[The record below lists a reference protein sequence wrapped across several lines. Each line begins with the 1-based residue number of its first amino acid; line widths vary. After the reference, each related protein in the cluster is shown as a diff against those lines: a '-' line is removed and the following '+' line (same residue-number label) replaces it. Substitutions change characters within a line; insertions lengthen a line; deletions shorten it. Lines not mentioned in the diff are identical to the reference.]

1 MVDKRRIKEIKVYA
15 KKYKGFKEGA
25 IKALKLSGFI

>member
-1 MVDKRRIKEIKVYA
+1 VIDERRIKEIRLCA

-25 IKALKLSGFI
+25 LKALRLSRFT

>member
-1 MVDKRRIKEIKVYA
+1 VNKRRIKEIRVYT

-25 IKALKLSGFI
+25 AKALELSGSI

>member
-1 MVDKRRIKEIKVYA
+1 VDKRRIKEIRVYA

-25 IKALKLSGFI
+25 AKALKLGGSI